1 MRLLDQEAR
10 KEQGSLVTGYSRD
23 YQVIGNRDD
32 KGFSMNPYRRWS
44 VTLCRR
50 SLSTWR
56 QHPWW
61 WSAPPLHA
69 PPCSPST
76 RTRESSPA
84 AAAPV
89 VQIPWKLVASHH
101 RRWDL
106 MIQRESFLFHFFLFC
121 TETNHFMEGG
131 CGLQDNCFIFQKHLL
146 PPRLLCSFSS
156 FFFQCILSQFV
167 LLFEESSVLA
177 SSVLYTQWTK
187 KYYYCATN

>member
-1 MRLLDQEAR
+1 
-10 KEQGSLVTGYSRD
+10 
-23 YQVIGNRDD
+23 
-32 KGFSMNPYRRWS
+32 MNPYRRWS
-44 VTLCRR
+44 VTLCRQ

-121 TETNHFMEGG
+121 TETDHFMEGG

-177 SSVLYTQWTK
+177 SSVLYIMNQEIVLLCYQLEPQSVFLSSFPTPVTTGDIK
-187 KYYYCATN
+187 DEVICESK